1 MMPGIAVDV
10 VRCFVTVAETYGKPA
25 SVRERD
31 CLRLAARLRE
41 TCPGDIDE
49 VVPPTDL
56 IPSRR
61 KATVTKEL
69 AKYNLC
75 FILVVIRQG
84 WALDG

>member
-1 MMPGIAVDV
+1 MMPYIAVDV
-10 VRCFVTVAETYGKPA
+10 AQCFVTVAEEYGKPA

-31 CLRLAARLRE
+31 CLSSRLRE

-49 VVPPTDL
+49 VVPPAAL
-56 IPSRR
+56 IPPRR

-75 FILVVIRQG
+75 FIWVVLRPG